1 MLNYLIELDKALFLF
16 LNGINS
22 PFWDGVMYW
31 ISHKFTFVPL
41 YAAVIYFF
49 FKQYGWNGLLVLV
62 MAVFTI
68 AVADQVSSSII
79 KEAVHRLRPS
89 HNPEFDQVIHLVY
102 ENRGGMYGF
111 VSSHAANSFA
121 FAVFTLLLFRKRWF
135 TISILVWAAVVSYSR
150 IYLGLHYP
158 GDILGG
164 AIVGVLSGMLG
175 YTVLVR
181 LPCFRGC
188 RI

>member
-1 MLNYLIELDKALFLF
+1 MLDYLNELDKSLFIF

-22 PFWDGVMYW
+22 SFWDYVMYG

-49 FKQYGWNGLLVLV
+49 FKQFGRNGFLVLV

-89 HNPEFDQVIHLVY
+89 HNPEFKDIIHLVFDKH
-102 ENRGGMYGF
+102 GGLYGF

-121 FAVFTLLLFRKRWF
+121 FAVFTLLLFKRRWF
-135 TISILVWAAVVSYSR
+135 TISILVWAAIVSYSR

-158 GDILGG
+158 GDIVGG
-164 AIVGVLSGMLG
+164 AVVGVLSGMLG
-175 YTVLVR
+175 YAVLVR
-181 LPCFRGC
+181 LPCFKGC
-188 RI
+188 NI